1 MRGQIWCREASGPPV
16 GHVTKRGAVGL
27 PPEPTRKRA
36 KPQGLVNILE
46 RPGCISEATMEPSGP
61 PRRAF
66 QESLFPLRAILGG
79 RFQCVHGERGC
90 RANFLLPLGNLSLA
104 RYLGGAL
111 LGTRRFSPIWPC
123 WEETEGLP
131 EPDLHGGL
139 LRGGTGRETLRQG
152 LAGANQITGKPKS
165 VDLHLTEP
173 DTTPRETYYLG

>member
-139 LRGGTGRETLRQG
+139 LRGVQAAKPSGRG
-152 LAGANQITGKPKS
+152 LQVRTKS
-165 VDLHLTEP
+165 RGNRKAWICT
-173 DTTPRETYYLG
+173 